1 MLKKNVFFFKYTCYC
16 KWNTREDISELPW
29 EQCRNGQQKM
39 VHQIVILNFF
49 LLYCW
54 IIIFWSMF
62 VSMVSVIDLKHF
74 KMVILNCMQ
83 NKNIWKHSNIKHL
96 YFIFSGI
103 SKVKWSFLEFY
114 LIHIGWK
121 DQFSWLFVLFLQIS

>member
-1 MLKKNVFFFKYTCYC
+1 MFFFL
-16 KWNTREDISELPW
+16 NIHVIVSETQ
-29 EQCRNGQQKM
+29 EKTFQSCHESNAGM
-39 VHQIVILNFF
+39 VNKRWCIKLWYLIFF

-74 KMVILNCMQ
+74 KMFILNCMQ